1 MEFMDLLPECWE
13 RVDDGKRNPIFLENG
28 VNKFRIT
35 GLANRK
41 WDQSFVSSIDG
52 NRYKLRNPN
61 AIATLDEQEGF
72 IKISIPAKEGTNVPG
87 NTYYIDML
95 GRANQQPTQS
105 GADYC
110 NYCKGS
116 IKLEQL
122 SDKYF
127 TDPLFYMSVLKNE
140 ENQFNSYYFDM
151 NAFSGNFI
159 DAAAGIDNS
168 SIDTNKLKLRAT
180 IAQANLDIARQKR
193 NIAQYGIQ
201 PQFVEEIERIV
212 KERDAIQE
220 ILDNYSSRKIAQETK
235 SELLNSF
242 AQEYGAVNSGLG
254 IEVTKQSSETLAP
267 ATRTFK

>member
-1 MEFMDLLPECWE
+1 
-13 RVDDGKRNPIFLENG
+13 
-28 VNKFRIT
+28 
-35 GLANRK
+35 
-41 WDQSFVSSIDG
+41 
-52 NRYKLRNPN
+52 
-61 AIATLDEQEGF
+61 
-72 IKISIPAKEGTNVPG
+72 
-87 NTYYIDML
+87 
-95 GRANQQPTQS
+95 
-105 GADYC
+105 
-110 NYCKGS
+110 
-116 IKLEQL
+116 
-122 SDKYF
+122 
-127 TDPLFYMSVLKNE
+127 
-140 ENQFNSYYFDM
+140 M

>member
-1 MEFMDLLPECWE
+1 
-13 RVDDGKRNPIFLENG
+13 
-28 VNKFRIT
+28 
-35 GLANRK
+35 
-41 WDQSFVSSIDG
+41 
-52 NRYKLRNPN
+52 
-61 AIATLDEQEGF
+61 
-72 IKISIPAKEGTNVPG
+72 
-87 NTYYIDML
+87 
-95 GRANQQPTQS
+95 
-105 GADYC
+105 
-110 NYCKGS
+110 
-116 IKLEQL
+116 
-122 SDKYF
+122 
-127 TDPLFYMSVLKNE
+127 
-140 ENQFNSYYFDM
+140 M
-151 NAFSGNFI
+151 NAYSGNFI

-242 AQEYGAVNSGLG
+242 AQEYDAVNSGLG
-254 IEVTKQSSETLAP
+254 IEVTKQSSEILAP